1 MRFPE
6 YRVDTIHIFKILNAL
21 SVSKNSHRKTMEN
34 INDTKVSSLS
44 KALPFL

>member
-21 SVSKNSHRKTMEN
+21 SVSKNSHGKT
-34 INDTKVSSLS
+34 KY
-44 KALPFL
+44 P